1 MRWPMQLSK
10 RLREIG
16 NLVIPGSRVADIG
29 CDHAYTSIYLIKK
42 NISPYVIAMDINKGP
57 LERARMNIEDYGYM
71 DKIELRQSDGI
82 KEIKEGEVDTLLIAG
97 MGGGLMLKILSEGR
111 DIIRS
116 DIESLILQPQSD
128 ISLVRRQLK
137 DFGFLIVYENMIKED
152 GKYYPMMRAE
162 KESKIEDKEAYDL
175 TKEEHYNFGRLLL
188 EGKHKVLEEY
198 LIKKRRQ
205 LEKINNNLMANPTKR
220 AALRQ
225 EEILSMTKLID
236 SSLKYF
242 Y

>member
-10 RLREIG
+10 RLQGIG

-29 CDHAYTSIYLIKK
+29 CDHAYISIYLIENK
-42 NISPYVIAMDINKGP
+42 ISPYVIAMDINQGP
-57 LERARMNIEDYGYM
+57 INRARKNVEVYGYM
-71 DKIELRQSDGI
+71 DKIDLRQSDGI
-82 KEIKEGEVDTLLIAG
+82 KEIKAGEVDTLLIAG
-97 MGGGLMLKILSEGR
+97 MGGSLMLKILSEGI
-111 DIIRS
+111 DIIIR

-128 ISLVRRQLK
+128 ISSVRKQLK
-137 DFGFLIVYENMIKED
+137 EFGFLIVCENMIKED

-162 KESKIEDKEAYDL
+162 KESKIENKEAYEL

-188 EGKHKVLEEY
+188 EGKHKVLEEF
-198 LIKKRRQ
+198 LINKRRK
-205 LEKINNNLMANPTKR
+205 LEKINNKLMANPTKR
-220 AALRQ
+220 ATLRQ
-225 EEILSMTKLID
+225 EEIISMTKLID